1 MEGYV
6 LGKVLEPEE
15 NEGQEWKRWN
25 ATDSLVLTWLLNSLT
40 PVEALSTSTEV

>member
-15 NEGQEWKRWN
+15 KEGQEWKRWN
-25 ATDSLVLTWLLNSLT
+25 ARFTSSHLVAEFFDTC
-40 PVEALSTSTEV
+40 